1 VNTLNIREVKEY
13 TVLNALLVMTQ
24 ILEELVLEKISIANQ
39 LNSLYITMNIY
50 SFVELALL
58 DAEVVTIILST
69 SVQLC
74 MNLFFVISLHVIM
87 VGVIMNTLAD
97 VIRIVLLA
105 SIMIHGQ

>member
-39 LNSLYITMNIY
+39 LNSLYITMSIY
-50 SFVELALL
+50 SFVELVLL
-58 DAEVVTIILST
+58 DAEVVTIILNM

-74 MNLFFVISLHVIM
+74 MNLFFAISLHVIM
-87 VGVIMNTLAD
+87 AGVIMSTLVDA
-97 VIRIVLLA
+97 IRIVLLA
-105 SIMIHGQ
+105 SILILGQ